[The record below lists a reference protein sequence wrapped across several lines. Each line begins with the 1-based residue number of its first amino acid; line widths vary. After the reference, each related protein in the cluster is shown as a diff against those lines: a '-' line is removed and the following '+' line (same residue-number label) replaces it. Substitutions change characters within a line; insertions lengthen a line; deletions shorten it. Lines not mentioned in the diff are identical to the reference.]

1 MKKKWRG
8 CLVLAVVVVLVL
20 TMISLDKSRIVNA
33 ASPDIGQESYVDDGM
48 GGMNYDIRAGDYG
61 TITVPAGYHLTISNV
76 SVTADN
82 LVLGV
87 AATVHIID
95 GGELACGSIQAA
107 EGTPEDPGAFIELEN
122 NSNTPLVQSV
132 ALELYDYLPNP
143 ETGQDVLVNV
153 NGDPEWRWFTFE
165 YVSGENKWIRVP
177 DEPQGPEEEQL
188 NWERLQQELDATE
201 FAFGDIDKSGA
212 TDDNDMKYGVSRI
225 LCGDFK
231 AGEGRYQR
239 EGLALGLIRDDGQNT
254 DTNIQKIMDL
264 ARVEQV
270 AGEKI
275 TVKDKNDNEKYLD
288 KYKITYTIPSL
299 YEYPDGEDNEPRI
312 VALEDPIVFSA
323 YVYKID
329 TTNFPGTA
337 DNASWEQ
344 VIFRVGDKYFI
355 RDCYSEGNGNEND
368 LKDFEGMNARAIIL
382 VADYNKKEDI
392 SVFGNYAQMNEEF
405 SDASSESFFAAG
417 FGTHEEGVPY
427 LGDKFVVYKPSF
439 KGVTIKGDGET
450 AKPLAWSETGSFSV
464 ADSGEHTE
472 TSLFFG
478 YSKAVLNAITSREV
492 EGLSVQKIASAK
504 ILGGI
509 PEEAVSVTQPDAGG
523 NVEVSFHSDFYDSV
537 PVELTYLMAG
547 GSQQTGVTTINRVGI
562 VVQGGR
568 SAGDSHKVQIMH
580 GHDSGEVIGGA
591 GEQYDVAVYATY
603 YYPSSSGATE
613 ASVSLFVTLTY
624 ADGSV
629 ERKVIPSTYFKGQ
642 EGGNTAM
649 SDYVIYC
656 GDADGAPVTV
666 DAIAVPNAD
675 ANGRYEGAKLGAG
688 KGVNF
693 TVTLD

>member
-8 CLVLAVVVVLVL
+8 CLAFAVVVVLVL
-20 TMISLDKSRIVNA
+20 AMIPMDKSRIVNA
-33 ASPDIGQESYVDDGM
+33 AGSDIGQEDYDDDGM
-48 GGMNYDIRAGDYG
+48 GGMNFNILAGNYG
-61 TITVPAGYHLTISNV
+61 TITVPEGYHLTINNV
-76 SVTADN
+76 SVTADT

-87 AATVHIID
+87 AATVHIIG

-107 EGTPEDPGAFIELEN
+107 EGTSEDPGAFIELEN
-122 NSNTPLVQSV
+122 NNNIPTVQSV
-132 ALELYDYLPNP
+132 ALDLYDVSPND
-143 ETGQDVLVNV
+143 ELIRINDDSQWG
-153 NGDPEWRWFTFE
+153 WFTFE
-165 YVSGENKWIRVP
+165 YVRGETPEDNKWIRVP
-177 DEPQGPEEEQL
+177 DESQGPEGPEEEQL
-188 NWERLQQELDATE
+188 NWDRLQRELDATE
-201 FAFGDIDKSGA
+201 FAFGDIDNNH
-212 TDDNDMKYGVSRI
+212 TTNDDDMKYGVSRI

-231 AGEGRYQR
+231 VGEGRYQR
-239 EGLALGLIRDDGQNT
+239 EGEVLGLTSDNQED
-254 DTNIQKIMDL
+254 NIATLNSHAVITP
-264 ARVEQV
+264 VEGSISAV
-270 AGEKI
+270 
-275 TVKDKNDNEKYLD
+275 DKNGTSHTLGKYQ
-288 KYKITYTIPSL
+288 ITYTFDEI
-299 YEYPDGEDNEPRI
+299 EFR
-312 VALEDPIVFSA
+312 A

-329 TTNFPGTA
+329 TTNFPDAG

-355 RDCYSEGNGNEND
+355 RDCYDDRNGNDND
-368 LKDFEGMNARAIIL
+368 LREFEGMNARAIIL

-417 FGTHEEGVPY
+417 FGTPGDDVPY
-427 LGDKFVVYKPSF
+427 LGDKFVVYKPTF

-450 AKPLAWSETGSFSV
+450 AKPLAWSTEGSFSV
-464 ADSGEHTE
+464 ADSGEQTE

-478 YSKAVLNAITSREV
+478 YSKAVLNAVTSTEV
-492 EGLSVQKIASAK
+492 SGLSVKKIASAK

-509 PEEAVSVTQPDAGG
+509 PEEAVSVAQPDANGD
-523 NVEVSFHSDFYDSV
+523 VEVSFHSDFYDSV
-537 PVELTYLMAG
+537 PVELTYLMDNG
-547 GSQQTGVTTINRVGI
+547 GQQTGVTTINRVGI

-568 SAGDSHKVQIMH
+568 SAGDSHQVQIMH
-580 GHDSGEVIGGA
+580 GHDSGEVIGGV

-603 YYPSSSGATE
+603 YYPSSSGATA

-624 ADGSV
+624 ANGSV

-666 DAIAVPNAD
+666 DAIAVPDAD

>member
-1 MKKKWRG
+1 MKMKWRG
-8 CLVLAVVVVLVL
+8 CLAFAVVVVLVL
-20 TMISLDKSRIVNA
+20 AMIPMDKSRIVNA
-33 ASPDIGQESYVDDGM
+33 AGSDIGQGDYGDDGM
-48 GGMNYDIRAGDYG
+48 GGMNFDILAGDYG
-61 TITVPAGYHLTISNV
+61 TITVPDEYHLTINGV

-87 AATVHIID
+87 AATVHIIG

-107 EGTPEDPGAFIELEN
+107 EGTSEDPGAFIELEN
-122 NSNTPLVQSV
+122 NNNIPTVQSV
-132 ALELYDYLPNP
+132 ALDMYDISPNDELIRINDDSQW
-143 ETGQDVLVNV
+143 G
-153 NGDPEWRWFTFE
+153 WFTFE
-165 YVSGENKWIRVP
+165 YIGGENKWIRVP
-177 DEPQGPEEEQL
+177 DEPNGPDEPGGEQL
-188 NWERLQQELDATE
+188 NWDRLQRELDATE
-201 FAFGDIDKSGA
+201 FAFGDINKSGT
-212 TDDNDMKYGVSRI
+212 TDDADMLYGVSRI
-225 LCGDFK
+225 LYGDFK
-231 AGEGRYQR
+231 VREGRYQR
-239 EGLALGLIRDDGQNT
+239 EGLALGLARDDGQNT
-254 DTNIQKIMDL
+254 NANIQKIMNL

-270 AGEKI
+270 TGEKI
-275 TVKDKNDNEKYLD
+275 TVKDKRNNEKYLD

-299 YEYPDGEDNEPRI
+299 YEYPDGEDKEPRI
-312 VALEDPIVFSA
+312 VVLEEPIEFSA

-329 TTNFPGTA
+329 TTNFPDAG

-344 VIFRVGDKYFI
+344 VIFRVGNQYFI

-368 LKDFEGMNARAIIL
+368 LEDFEGMNARAIIL

-392 SVFGNYAQMNEEF
+392 SVFGNYATMNEEF
-405 SDASSESFFAAG
+405 SDVTSESFFAAG
-417 FGTHEEGVPY
+417 FGTQGDGVSY

-450 AKPLAWSETGSFSV
+450 AKPLAWSTEGSFSV
-464 ADSGEHTE
+464 ADSGEQTE

-478 YSKAVLNAITSREV
+478 YSKAVLNAVTSTEV
-492 EGLSVQKIASAK
+492 SGLSVKKIASAK

-509 PEEAVSVTQPDAGG
+509 PEEAVSVTQPDANGD
-523 NVEVSFHSDFYDSV
+523 VEVSFHSDFYDSV
-537 PVELTYLMAG
+537 PVELTYLMDNG
-547 GSQQTGVTTINRVGI
+547 GQQTGVTTINRVGI

-568 SAGDSHKVQIMH
+568 SAGDSHQLQIMH
-580 GHDSGEVIGGA
+580 GHDSGEVIGGV

-613 ASVSLFVTLTY
+613 AGVSLFVTLTY
-624 ADGSV
+624 ANGSV

-666 DAIAVPNAD
+666 DAIAVPDAD

>member
-20 TMISLDKSRIVNA
+20 TMIPLDKSRIVNA

-61 TITVPAGYHLTISNV
+61 TITVPEGYHLTINNV
-76 SVTADN
+76 SITADN
-82 LVLGV
+82 LVIESG
-87 AATVHIID
+87 ATVHIF
-95 GGELACGSIQAA
+95 GGGVLECNNIQAA

-132 ALELYDYLPNP
+132 ALDVYDYLPNP

-177 DEPQGPEEEQL
+177 DEPQGPEGPEEPEEERL
-188 NWERLQQELDATE
+188 NWDRLQQELDATE

-239 EGLALGLIRDDGQNT
+239 EGEVLGLTSENQED
-254 DTNIQKIMDL
+254 NIVTLITH
-264 ARVEQV
+264 AAISPV
-270 AGEKI
+270 AGGI
-275 TVKDKNDNEKYLD
+275 TAVDKNGTNHTLEKYQ
-288 KYKITYTIPSL
+288 ITYTFDDI
-299 YEYPDGEDNEPRI
+299 EFR
-312 VALEDPIVFSA
+312 A

-405 SDASSESFFAAG
+405 SDTSSESFFAAG

-439 KGVTIKGDGET
+439 KGVTINGDGET
-450 AKPLAWSETGSFSV
+450 AKPLAWSTEGSFSV

-478 YSKAVLNAITSREV
+478 FPKAVLNAITRTEV

-504 ILGGI
+504 ILGDI
-509 PEEAVSVTQPDAGG
+509 PEEAVSVTQPDANGD
-523 NVEVSFHSDFYDSV
+523 VVVSFDSDFYDSV
-537 PVELTYLMAG
+537 PVELTYLMAD

-568 SAGDSHKVQIMH
+568 SAGNSHQVQIMH

>member
-20 TMISLDKSRIVNA
+20 TMIPLDKSRIVNA
-33 ASPDIGQESYVDDGM
+33 AGSDIGQEAYVNDEM
-48 GGMNYDIRAGDYG
+48 GGMNFDILAGDYG
-61 TITVPAGYHLTISNV
+61 TITVPAGYHLTIDNV
-76 SVTADN
+76 SVTADT

-87 AATVHIID
+87 AATVHIIG

-107 EGTPEDPGAFIELEN
+107 EGTPEDPGAFIEFEN
-122 NSNTPLVQSV
+122 KNNIPLVHSV
-132 ALELYDYLPNP
+132 ALDLYDYFTNP
-143 ETGQDVLVNV
+143 ETGQEELVRIN
-153 NGDPEWRWFTFE
+153 DDDWEWAVFE
-165 YVSGENKWIRVP
+165 YISGENKWIRVP
-177 DEPQGPEEEQL
+177 GEPQGPEEEQL
-188 NWERLQQELDATE
+188 NWNRLQQELDATE
-201 FAFGDIDKSGA
+201 FAFGDIDNSGT
-212 TDDNDMKYGVSRI
+212 TDDADMKYGVSRI

-231 AGEGRYQR
+231 VGEGRYQR
-239 EGLALGLIRDDGQNT
+239 EGEVLGLTSDNQEE
-254 DTNIQKIMDL
+254 NIATLNSHAVITP
-264 ARVEQV
+264 VEGSISAV
-270 AGEKI
+270 
-275 TVKDKNDNEKYLD
+275 DKNGTSHTLGKYQ
-288 KYKITYTIPSL
+288 ITYTFAEAGI
-299 YEYPDGEDNEPRI
+299 EFR
-312 VALEDPIVFSA
+312 A

-355 RDCYSEGNGNEND
+355 RDCYSDVNGNEND
-368 LKDFEGMNARAIIL
+368 LEDFEGMNARAIIL

-405 SDASSESFFAAG
+405 SDTSSENFFAAG

-439 KGVTIKGDGET
+439 KGVTINGDGET
-450 AKPLAWSETGSFSV
+450 AKPLAWSTEGSFSV

-478 YSKAVLNAITSREV
+478 FPKAVLNAITRTEV

-504 ILGGI
+504 ILGDI
-509 PEEAVSVTQPDAGG
+509 PEEAVSVTQPDANGD
-523 NVEVSFHSDFYDSV
+523 VVVSFHSDFYDSV
-537 PVELTYLMAG
+537 PVELTYLMAD

-568 SAGDSHKVQIMH
+568 SAGNSHQVQIMH

>member
-20 TMISLDKSRIVNA
+20 TMIPLDKSRIVNA

-61 TITVPAGYHLTISNV
+61 TITVPEGYHLTINNV

-82 LVLGV
+82 LVIESG
-87 AATVHIID
+87 ATVHIF
-95 GGELACGSIQAA
+95 GGGVLECNNIQAA
-107 EGTPEDPGAFIELEN
+107 EGTPDGPGAFIELEN
-122 NSNTPLVQSV
+122 KNNIPTVQSV
-132 ALELYDYLPNP
+132 ALDVYDYLPNP
-143 ETGQDVLVNV
+143 ETEQDVLVRV
-153 NGDPEWRWFTFE
+153 NDDPEWGWFTFE
-165 YVSGENKWIRVP
+165 YVRGATPEENKWIRVP
-177 DEPQGPEEEQL
+177 GEPQGPEGPEEEQL
-188 NWERLQQELDATE
+188 NWDRLQQELDATE
-201 FAFGDIDKSGA
+201 FAFGDIDKNRT

-225 LCGDFK
+225 LYGDFK
-231 AGEGRYQR
+231 VGEGRYQR
-239 EGLALGLIRDDGQNT
+239 EGEVLGLTSKNQEDNINT
-254 DTNIQKIMDL
+254 LKSHAVITP
-264 ARVEQV
+264 VE
-270 AGEKI
+270 GGI
-275 TVKDKNDNEKYLD
+275 TAVDKNGTNHTLGKYQ
-288 KYKITYTIPSL
+288 ITYTF
-299 YEYPDGEDNEPRI
+299 DD
-312 VALEDPIVFSA
+312 IVFRA

-329 TTNFPGTA
+329 HTDFPTGA
-337 DNASWEQ
+337 DHASWEQ

-355 RDCYSEGNGNEND
+355 RDCCSEGNGNEND

-417 FGTHEEGVPY
+417 FGTHERGVPY

-450 AKPLAWSETGSFSV
+450 AKPLAWSTEGSFSV
-464 ADSGEHTE
+464 ADSGKQTK

-478 YSKAVLNAITSREV
+478 YSKAVLNAVTSTEV
-492 EGLSVQKIASAK
+492 SGLSVKKIASAK
-504 ILGGI
+504 ILGSI
-509 PEEAVSVTQPDAGG
+509 PEEAVSVTQPDANGD
-523 NVEVSFHSDFYDSV
+523 VEVSFHSDFYDSV
-537 PVELTYLMAG
+537 PVELTYLMAD

-568 SAGDSHKVQIMH
+568 SAGDSRQVQIMH

-642 EGGNTAM
+642 ASGNTAM

-656 GDADGAPVTV
+656 GDANGAPVTV

-675 ANGRYEGAKLGAG
+675 TNGRYEGAKLGAG